1 MPLLIEEN
9 QLVQNALI
17 ESNDSDN
24 EPLRIKSLQR
34 KKSIL
39 SSPSSEHKEK
49 INESLLDEEKGT
61 KNTLADVFLRGC
73 SFDENDACDPEF
85 KRVIEKRKEMMRK
98 QV

>member
-1 MPLLIEEN
+1 
-9 QLVQNALI
+9 
-17 ESNDSDN
+17 
-24 EPLRIKSLQR
+24 LQR

-73 SFDENDACDPEF
+73 SFDENDACDP
-85 KRVIEKRKEMMRK
+85 
-98 QV
+98 